1 MKKIISILLIIC
13 LLVAFSSCTI
23 SKNKEPTNP
32 YQVTE
37 KRTQIK
43 ENFDID
49 KINKITVTIGGNETE
64 IKIDDELAALLEEA
78 NNTNNTSSEKLST
91 IAAFIK
97 IYYNENAIDYGVIY
111 LDSNAN
117 AFISSNYNKNEN
129 AVLKIENQSL
139 ITRLIFPNII
149 FPILKIL
156 NKYYP

>member
-117 AFISSNYNKNEN
+117 SFISSNYNKNEN

-139 ITRLIFPNII
+139 ITRLIFPNMNISNS
-149 FPILKIL
+149 K
-156 NKYYP
+156 NTE

>member
-32 YQVTE
+32 YKVTE

-139 ITRLIFPNII
+139 ITRLIFPNMNISNS
-149 FPILKIL
+149 K
-156 NKYYP
+156 NTE

>member
-64 IKIDDELAALLEEA
+64 IKIDELAALLEEA

-139 ITRLIFPNII
+139 ITRLIFPNMNISNS
-149 FPILKIL
+149 K
-156 NKYYP
+156 NTE

>member
-139 ITRLIFPNII
+139 ITRLIFPNMNISNS
-149 FPILKIL
+149 KIL

>member
-111 LDSNAN
+111 LDSNVN

-139 ITRLIFPNII
+139 ITRLIFPNMNISNS
-149 FPILKIL
+149 K
-156 NKYYP
+156 NTE

>member
-64 IKIDDELAALLEEA
+64 IKIDDELASLLEEA

-139 ITRLIFPNII
+139 ITRLIFPNMNISNS
-149 FPILKIL
+149 K
-156 NKYYP
+156 NTE

>member
-64 IKIDDELAALLEEA
+64 IKIDDELVALLEEA

-139 ITRLIFPNII
+139 ITRLIFPNMNISNS
-149 FPILKIL
+149 K
-156 NKYYP
+156 NTE

>member
-97 IYYNENAIDYGVIY
+97 IYYNENTIDYGVIY

-139 ITRLIFPNII
+139 ITRLIFPNMNISNS
-149 FPILKIL
+149 K
-156 NKYYP
+156 NTE

>member
-64 IKIDDELAALLEEA
+64 IKTDDELAALLEEA

-139 ITRLIFPNII
+139 ITRLIFPNMNISNS
-149 FPILKIL
+149 K
-156 NKYYP
+156 NTE

>member
-97 IYYNENAIDYGVIY
+97 IYYTENAIDYGVIY

-139 ITRLIFPNII
+139 ITRLIFPNMNISNS
-149 FPILKIL
+149 K
-156 NKYYP
+156 NTE

>member
-49 KINKITVTIGGNETE
+49 KINKITVAIGGNETE

-139 ITRLIFPNII
+139 ITRLI
-149 FPILKIL
+149 
-156 NKYYP
+156 KYEYFQF

>member
-37 KRTQIK
+37 KKTQIK

-64 IKIDDELAALLEEA
+64 IKIDDELTALLEEA

-91 IAAFIK
+91 IAALIK
-97 IYYNENAIDYGVIY
+97 IYYNETAIDYGVIY

-139 ITRLIFPNII
+139 ITRLIFPNMNISNS
-149 FPILKIL
+149 K
-156 NKYYP
+156 NTE

>member
-139 ITRLIFPNII
+139 ITRLIFQNMNISNS
-149 FPILKIL
+149 K
-156 NKYYP
+156 NTE

>member
-23 SKNKEPTNP
+23 SKNKEQTNP

-139 ITRLIFPNII
+139 ITRLIFPNMNISNS
-149 FPILKIL
+149 K
-156 NKYYP
+156 NTE

>member
-1 MKKIISILLIIC
+1 MLFH
-13 LLVAFSSCTI
+13 LVQYP
-23 SKNKEPTNP
+23 KNKEPTNP

-139 ITRLIFPNII
+139 ITRLIFPNMNISNS
-149 FPILKIL
+149 KIL

>member
-49 KINKITVTIGGNETE
+49 KINKITVTIRGNETE

-139 ITRLIFPNII
+139 ITRLIFPNMNISNS
-149 FPILKIL
+149 K
-156 NKYYP
+156 NTE

>member
-129 AVLKIENQSL
+129 AVIKIENQSL
-139 ITRLIFPNII
+139 ITRLIFPNMNISNS
-149 FPILKIL
+149 K
-156 NKYYP
+156 NTE

>member
-129 AVLKIENQSL
+129 AVLKIENQ
-139 ITRLIFPNII
+139 
-149 FPILKIL
+149 
-156 NKYYP
+156 YPGCSSSPLFRGVRCVS

>member
-129 AVLKIENQSL
+129 AVLKIENKSL
-139 ITRLIFPNII
+139 ITRLIFPNMNISNS
-149 FPILKIL
+149 K
-156 NKYYP
+156 NTE

>member
-43 ENFDID
+43 ENFD

-139 ITRLIFPNII
+139 ITRLIFPNMNISNS
-149 FPILKIL
+149 K
-156 NKYYP
+156 NTE

>member
-78 NNTNNTSSEKLST
+78 NNTNNNSSEKLST

-139 ITRLIFPNII
+139 ITRLIFPNMNISNS
-149 FPILKIL
+149 K
-156 NKYYP
+156 NTE

>member
-139 ITRLIFPNII
+139 ITRLIFPNMNI
-149 FPILKIL
+149 FNSK
-156 NKYYP
+156 NTE

>member
-1 MKKIISILLIIC
+1 MKKIISILFIIC

-139 ITRLIFPNII
+139 ITRLIFPNMNISNS
-149 FPILKIL
+149 K
-156 NKYYP
+156 NTE

>member
-78 NNTNNTSSEKLST
+78 NNTSSEKLST

-139 ITRLIFPNII
+139 ITRLIFPNMNISNS
-149 FPILKIL
+149 K
-156 NKYYP
+156 NTE

>member
-139 ITRLIFPNII
+139 ITRLIFPNM
-149 FPILKIL
+149 
-156 NKYYP
+156 NKSNSKNTE

>member
-139 ITRLIFPNII
+139 ITRLIFPNMNIS
-149 FPILKIL
+149 
-156 NKYYP
+156 NSNNTE

>member
-97 IYYNENAIDYGVIY
+97 IYYKENAIDYGVIY

-139 ITRLIFPNII
+139 ITRLIFPNMNISNS
-149 FPILKIL
+149 K
-156 NKYYP
+156 NTE

>member
-139 ITRLIFPNII
+139 ITRLIFPNMNISNS
-149 FPILKIL
+149 K
-156 NKYYP
+156 KTE

>member
-1 MKKIISILLIIC
+1 MFTCC
-13 LLVAFSSCTI
+13 L

-139 ITRLIFPNII
+139 ITRLIFPNMNISNS
-149 FPILKIL
+149 K
-156 NKYYP
+156 NTE

>member
-37 KRTQIK
+37 KKTQIK

-64 IKIDDELAALLEEA
+64 IKIDDELTALLEDA

-139 ITRLIFPNII
+139 ITRLIFPNMNISSS
-149 FPILKIL
+149 K
-156 NKYYP
+156 NTE

>member
-97 IYYNENAIDYGVIY
+97 IYYNGNAIDYGVIY

-139 ITRLIFPNII
+139 ITRLIFPNMNISNS
-149 FPILKIL
+149 K
-156 NKYYP
+156 NTE

>member
-37 KRTQIK
+37 KKTQIK

-64 IKIDDELAALLEEA
+64 IKIDDELTALLEEA

-139 ITRLIFPNII
+139 ITRLIFPNMNISSS
-149 FPILKIL
+149 K
-156 NKYYP
+156 NTE

>member
-32 YQVTE
+32 YQLTE

-139 ITRLIFPNII
+139 ITRLIFPNMNISNS
-149 FPILKIL
+149 K
-156 NKYYP
+156 NTE

>member
-13 LLVAFSSCTI
+13 LLVAFSSFTI

-139 ITRLIFPNII
+139 ITRLIFPNMNISNS
-149 FPILKIL
+149 K
-156 NKYYP
+156 NTE

>member
-23 SKNKEPTNP
+23 SKNKEQTNP

-37 KRTQIK
+37 KKTQIK

-64 IKIDDELAALLEEA
+64 IKIDDELTALLEEA

-117 AFISSNYNKNEN
+117 AFISSNYNKNKN

-139 ITRLIFPNII
+139 ITRLIFPNMNISSS
-149 FPILKIL
+149 K
-156 NKYYP
+156 NTE

>member
-97 IYYNENAIDYGVIY
+97 IYYNEDAIDYGVIY

-139 ITRLIFPNII
+139 ITRLIFPNMNISNS
-149 FPILKIL
+149 K
-156 NKYYP
+156 NTE

>member
-78 NNTNNTSSEKLST
+78 NNTNNTSSEKPST

-139 ITRLIFPNII
+139 ITRLIFPNMNISNS
-149 FPILKIL
+149 K
-156 NKYYP
+156 NTE

>member
-139 ITRLIFPNII
+139 ITRLIFPNMNIYNS
-149 FPILKIL
+149 K
-156 NKYYP
+156 NTE

>member
-64 IKIDDELAALLEEA
+64 IKIDDELAALFEEA

-117 AFISSNYNKNEN
+117 AVSYTHLTLSTME
-129 AVLKIENQSL
+129 AV
-139 ITRLIFPNII
+139 
-149 FPILKIL
+149 
-156 NKYYP
+156 